1 MLISCKNLTV
11 SYDGHPAI
19 HHVSC
24 GVESNKITAIIGPN
38 GAGKSTLLK
47 AFLGLVKV
55 DTGNIHLNGICH
67 SDMAYLPQITTINTL
82 IPLQVL
88 DVVCIG
94 ALKSINCAIKDNDVK
109 FARECLDKVGL
120 KGFEERYITD
130 LSRGQLQR
138 VLFAKIIMQKSKI
151 IFLDEPFNAIDTKT
165 TQDLLRLLVELKCHG
180 TTIVLVLHDLL
191 QVEECCDNAILLASE
206 LVSYGLLSKVLSQD
220 NLKIAY
226 NANFTWS
233 SDICNK
239 DISSTRPVN

>member
-1 MLISCKNLTV
+1 MLISCQDLTV

-24 GVESNKITAIIGPN
+24 GIERDKITAIIGPN

-55 DTGNIHLNGICH
+55 DTGNIKLNDLCS
-67 SDMAYLPQITTINTL
+67 SDMAYLPQITTINSL

-88 DVVCIG
+88 DVVCVG
-94 ALKSINCAIKDNDVK
+94 ALKSINYKISAHDVK
-109 FARECLDKVGL
+109 MAQECLELVGL
-120 KGFEERYITD
+120 KGFEGRYITD
-130 LSRGQLQR
+130 LSKGQLQR
-138 VLFAKIIMQKSKI
+138 VLFAKIIMQKSKV

-165 TQDLLRLLVELKCHG
+165 TQDLLRLLVNLKAQG

-206 LVSYGLLSKVLSQD
+206 LVAYGQISEVLSQE
-220 NLKIAY
+220 NLKAAY
-226 NANFTWS
+226 NTNFIWS

-239 DISSTRPVN
+239 EIKY